1 MAELQMLAADY
12 GASSGR
18 VMLGSY
24 NGCRIELSEIHRF
37 TNDPVILG
45 KKNGNVMYWDFLRLF
60 HELKNGILKSK
71 AYGMPISIGVD
82 TWGVDYGLLD
92 ADGCLL
98 SNPIHYRDGRTEGM
112 LQEAFGQIDRERFY
126 EITGNQ
132 FMEINTV
139 FQLMADVR
147 QRPGL
152 LKLAKRLLLMPDLF
166 NYFLSGE
173 MAAEYT
179 EASTTQMLD
188 AKKKC
193 WSGEVLEA
201 LSLPGQLLSEIV
213 MPGTLLGKMR
223 GSLEEELGV
232 RNLKVAA
239 VAGHDTQSAMAAVP
253 AKAEN
258 FIFLSCGTWSL
269 FGTELDAPVIS
280 DASYRYNVTNEGGC
294 CEKTSFLKNI
304 IGLWLIQESRRQWA
318 REGIQYDF
326 GQLEAMAAK
335 EKPFL
340 AVIDPDAPEF
350 VPAGNVPER
359 IREYCRRTSQAVP
372 ESVGAVVR
380 CIDESLALKY
390 RSVLEEIQSC
400 TGRKYEAVHLV
411 GGGAQS
417 ALLCQMTANACGIP
431 VYAGPIEATVYGNLS
446 MQLMAAGEV
455 HSLREIR
462 EIVGNSEKIK
472 AYFPMDTD
480 AWQMAWEK
488 SKKVLG

>member
-18 VMLGSY
+18 VILGNY
-24 NGCRIELSEIHRF
+24 DGRRLKLSEIHRF
-37 TNDPVILG
+37 SNDPVILG
-45 KKNGNVMYWDFLRLF
+45 KKNGSVMYWDFPRLF

-71 AYGMPISIGVD
+71 ACGTPVSIGVD

-112 LQEAFGQIDRERFY
+112 LQEAFTQIDRERFY

-147 QRPGL
+147 KRPGL
-152 LKLAKRLLLMPDLF
+152 LKLAERMLLMPDLF
-166 NYFLSGE
+166 HYFLSGE
-173 MAAEYT
+173 VTAEYT

-193 WSGEVLEA
+193 WSGEILES
-201 LSLPGQLLSEIV
+201 LKLPGQLLPEIV
-213 MPGTLLGKMR
+213 MPGTMLGKLR
-223 GSLEEELGV
+223 PELEEELGIS
-232 RNLKVAA
+232 NLKVAA

-253 AKAEN
+253 ADTEN

-280 DASYRYNVTNEGGC
+280 DASCRYNVTNEGGC
-294 CEKTSFLKNI
+294 CGKTSFLKNI
-304 IGLWLIQESRRQWA
+304 IGLWLIQESKRQWG
-318 REGIQYDF
+318 REGRAYDF

-335 EKPFL
+335 ETPFL

-350 VPAGNVPER
+350 VPSGNVPER
-359 IREYCRRTSQAVP
+359 IREYCRKTHQPVP
-372 ESVGAVVR
+372 ESVGAIVR
-380 CIDESLALKY
+380 CINESLALKY
-390 RSVLEEIQSC
+390 RGVLEEIQSC
-400 TGRKYEAVHLV
+400 TGKSYEAVHLV
-411 GGGAQS
+411 GGGAKS

-431 VYAGPIEATVYGNLS
+431 VYAGPVEATVYGNLS

-455 HSLREIR
+455 KNLREIR
-462 EIVGNSEKIK
+462 RIVKDSEEIKV
-472 AYFPMDTD
+472 YLPQDTD
-480 AWQMAWEK
+480 AWQTAWEK
-488 SKKVLG
+488 SKKILG